1 MHNLLR
7 GHVGKVRF
15 FPKRN
20 HFSLTEWM
28 RCTGHCPD
36 CALDFYF
43 SLTLGQEAK
52 RKKFQLHLQQQLK
65 GNKINGRSTCIRDL
79 KLP

>member
-7 GHVGKVRF
+7 GHVGKVLFF

-20 HFSLTEWM
+20 HFSLTECM
-28 RCTGHCPD
+28 RCTGHSPD

-52 RKKFQLHLQQQLK
+52 RKKNSITFAAAAEGEQNQWQE
-65 GNKINGRSTCIRDL
+65 CMY
-79 KLP
+79 